1 MKKLLFLAM
10 LVTAVT
16 ACDSDDNNEPFAPQ
30 ELEFQVLLFGNYVS
44 IPWEEQET
52 IIQNQTELE
61 NLLGS
66 NPNPES
72 PLANFDFE
80 NYQMIAIFG
89 EYNHYGFPYFE
100 ITIIIE
106 YESEILIDYN
116 HFYYDG
122 YSMDPH
128 QPWIFVKMPKSN
140 KPIVF
145 EMEDVLIED

>member
-30 ELEFQVLLFGNYVS
+30 ELEFEVLANGFHVS
-44 IPWEEQET
+44 TPWEEQET

-89 EYNHYGFPYFE
+89 EFKNETRFY
-100 ITIIIE
+100 IIDNIVE
-106 YESEILIDYN
+106 YESEIIIEYTL
-116 HFYYDG
+116 FYSG
-122 YSMDPH
+122 GISMETY